1 MTLRQRFL
9 LILAP
14 LLLLAAVLGGA
25 GVFLL
30 HQVGVKIDVILREN
44 YDSVVFMIGMDD
56 ALQRIDASFSL
67 ALLGEKGTDR
77 DYHAAWKEYDRNLKG
92 EESNITLPGEG
103 ELVDRLRELTKEY
116 RKAGDG
122 FHART
127 DGRQQAYFGTK
138 DKPGLRAQYG
148 AIHKVIADIR
158 ELNQRYIVQDAQT
171 ASHTAKGARLWL
183 GVGLGAAAVLAALL
197 ARWMLSALLQPVRD
211 MTQSALA
218 IGSGN
223 LNQQVP
229 VPAQDEL
236 GQLAQAF
243 NRMTGQL
250 REYRQ
255 AHSSR
260 LLRAQR
266 TSQASIDAFPDPV
279 LVLDP
284 EGHVEM
290 ANPAA
295 RQVLGIA
302 PPSPWYAQ
310 PDRVGVQAPPGE
322 KWTPPPALALPL
334 DDALKQLRPYLP
346 QNFDQT
352 ISFRLGGEERSYLPQ
367 ILPIQDPYGNTLGAA
382 VVFNDVTRFRL
393 LDQIKTDLVS
403 TVSHELKT
411 PLTSVRLAL
420 HLLLEETVGP
430 LTPKQTEL
438 LLDARDN
445 AERLLKMIEH
455 LLALARLE
463 QGREAVSIQPMAPA
477 DLLRAAADAAAP
489 RAEAKHIELK
499 VENDADLPPVG
510 ADPARL
516 GAALNN
522 LLDNALTYT
531 GEGGRITLSAR
542 AAGTDA
548 IEVAVRDSGI
558 GIPRAYLPHVFEKFF
573 RVPQND
579 GHGTGLGLAIVREIV
594 VAHGGHVR
602 CESEEGKGSVF
613 TLTLP
618 IWKGDGTA
626 SAALIV

>member
-1 MTLRQRFL
+1 MNLRQRL
-9 LILAP
+9 LLTLAP
-14 LLLLAAVLGGA
+14 LALLAVILGGA
-25 GVFLL
+25 GVFFL
-30 HQVGVKIDVILREN
+30 HRVSDQIHVILREN
-44 YDSVVFMIGMDD
+44 YDSVRYMLAMEE
-56 ALQRIDASFSL
+56 ALDSIDGSFYL
-67 ALLGEKGTDR
+67 TLLGKEETKEAYR
-77 DYHAAWKEYDRNLKG
+77 IKWKKYDDNLDL
-92 EESNITLPGEG
+92 ENHNITLPGEG
-103 ELVDRLRELTKEY
+103 ELAEKLTNLSATY
-116 RKAGDG
+116 
-122 FHART
+122 RT
-127 DGRQQAYFGTK
+127 DGKAFFKDAATRKEAYLR
-138 DKPGLRAQYG
+138 PGGLHEQYL
-148 AIHKVIADIR
+148 ALHKAIADIR
-158 ELNQRYIVQDAQT
+158 ELNQEYMVRDAHRASNT
-171 ASHTAKGARLWL
+171 ASSARLWL
-183 GVGLGAAAVLAALL
+183 AVSVVAAGVLVAVL
-197 ARWMLSALLQPVRD
+197 ARWMLAAILRPVRD
-211 MTQSALA
+211 VTNSALA
-218 IGSGN
+218 IGAGN
-223 LNQQVP
+223 LNQEVP
-229 VPAQDEL
+229 VASQDEL

-250 REYRQ
+250 QQYRQ

-310 PDRVGVQAPPGE
+310 SDRLGEKPPTGE
-322 KWTPPPALALPL
+322 KWTPPPALAQPL

-352 ISFRLGGEERSYLPQ
+352 VSFRLGGEDRCYLPQ

-393 LDQIKTDLVS
+393 LDQIKTDLVA

-445 AERLLKMIEH
+445 AERLLRVIEH

-463 QGREAVSIQPMAPA
+463 QGVEAVSLQPVAPA
-477 DLLRAAADAAAP
+477 DLLRIAADAAGP
-489 RAEAKHIELK
+489 RAEAKHIDLK
-499 VENDADLPPVG
+499 VEGDGELPPVA
-510 ADPARL
+510 ADPVRL

-522 LLDNALTYT
+522 LLDNAVTYT

-542 AAGTDA
+542 AAGADA
-548 IEVAVRDSGI
+548 VELAVADSGI

-573 RVPQND
+573 RVPESD

-594 VAHGGHVR
+594 TAHGGHIR
-602 CESEEGKGSVF
+602 CDSEPGKGSVF
-613 TLTLP
+613 TMTLP
-618 IWKGDGTA
+618 IWKE
-626 SAALIV
+626 SS